1 MTVGLDMIHIV
12 DPQAIER
19 ARRLEFAVRQIAAGV
34 HRRHVV
40 VMIQAQFK
48 CSQPTAWRVV
58 DMANDLAGPI
68 K

>member
-1 MTVGLDMIHIV
+1 MTVGLDMIHFV
-12 DPQAIER
+12 DPRAIER

-40 VMIQAQFK
+40 TMIRAKFG
-48 CSQPTAWRVV
+48 CSYWTAWRVV

-68 K
+68 T

>member
-1 MTVGLDMIHIV
+1 MTVGRDMLQRG
-12 DPQAIER
+12 DPRAIEG

-58 DMANDLAGPI
+58 DMAFDIAGPI

>member
-40 VMIQAQFK
+40 TMIRAKFD
-48 CSQPTAWRVV
+48 CSYWTAWRCV